1 MRVDLMKMQFEDNTG
16 KNLFARQRSLNPAVR
31 VMWVWIWLVVLAV
44 LVSCAPT
51 KYWIPPSSGGLSKPA
66 EASIGSSITP
76 EAMPEADDLSLV
88 PTASAV
94 PDEELQNITES
105 DPGSDSEQQPDP
117 SGGNPPASNGNNR
130 WLITQDTILY
140 YAQAADTLP
149 AIAVRFGI
157 RPDAITSTEVI
168 PDTSFLKPGQLLIIP
183 LQESNVDLE
192 NTTSPDILLPDS
204 EVVYSPSA
212 ADFDIEAFVN
222 AAGGKLS
229 TYSEWHQSTGYASGA
244 QVVQRVA
251 IENSINPR
259 LLLSLLEYQSGWVY
273 GQSRS
278 AEGDE
283 YPMGYID
290 ARKKGLLRQLV
301 EAVNQL
307 STGYYAWREGR
318 LYELTFS
325 DASKIR
331 MAPQLNAGTAA
342 LQYYFAQRSQGD
354 EFLAA
359 QSVENGLPALHRAM
373 FGDYWARAR
382 IVEPLYPPDIHQPP
396 LTLPFQRNWVWAFTG
411 GPHGAW
417 ERDGAFAALD
427 FAPGSTEPGCVR
439 SLAWVVAVT
448 DGLVTRT
455 GNGVVVLDLDGDGY
469 EQTGWV
475 IVYLHVSTEDRIP
488 VGSWVGAGDQL
499 GHPSC
504 EGGISTGTHVH
515 IARKYNGEWIPAAG
529 PLPFNLGGWIAQPGP
544 EAYKGTLIR
553 EDQIVT
559 AATSASQ
566 KTFITRGSDD
576 P

>member
-1 MRVDLMKMQFEDNTG
+1 MQSED
-16 KNLFARQRSLNPAVR
+16 KNLSIAASKRSNLTHLR
-31 VMWVWIWLVVLAV
+31 MV
-44 LVSCAPT
+44 LVCLLLIMMVVISSCAPT
-51 KYWIPPSSGGLSKPA
+51 RYWIPPSSGGSANPGQATVETSNDVEANEPSEQSSGVTGSLSEPEISNPENPLSDPVLA
-66 EASIGSSITP
+66 APP
-76 EAMPEADDLSLV
+76 EA
-88 PTASAV
+88 
-94 PDEELQNITES
+94 
-105 DPGSDSEQQPDP
+105 
-117 SGGNPPASNGNNR
+117 NPPVSPGDAG
-130 WLITQDTILY
+130 WLITQDNILY
-140 YAQAADTLP
+140 YTQAADTLP
-149 AIAVRFGI
+149 AVAVRFGVQ
-157 RPDAITSTEVI
+157 PGSITSTESI
-168 PDTSFLKPGQLLIIP
+168 PDTSFLRPGQLLIIP
-183 LQESNVDLE
+183 RQGSSVDLE
-192 NTTSPDILLPDS
+192 NMTAPDLLLPDS

-212 ADFDIEAFVN
+212 ADFDIAAFVN

-244 QVVQRVA
+244 QVIQRVA
-251 IENSINPR
+251 LENSVNPR

-273 GQSRS
+273 GQSS
-278 AEGDE
+278 HDQGDD
-283 YPMGYID
+283 YPLGYID
-290 ARKKGLLRQLV
+290 PRKKGLFRQLV

-318 LYELTFS
+318 LDTLTFPDGTS
-325 DASKIR
+325 LR
-331 MAPQLNAGTAA
+331 MAPPLNAGTAA
-342 LQYYFAQRSQGD
+342 LQYYFAQRKQGQ
-354 EFLAA
+354 EWLNAL
-359 QSVENGLPALHRAM
+359 STEIGLPAVHMAM

-439 SLAWVVAVT
+439 SMAWVVAVT
-448 DGLVTRT
+448 DGLVTRS

-488 VGSWVGAGDQL
+488 VGSWVSTGDQL

-529 PLPFNLGGWIAQPGP
+529 PLPFNLGGWIAQPSN
-544 EAYKGTLIR
+544 EAYKGTLVRDEIT
-553 EDQIVT
+553 VT

-566 KTFITRGSDD
+566 KTFITRGPDD